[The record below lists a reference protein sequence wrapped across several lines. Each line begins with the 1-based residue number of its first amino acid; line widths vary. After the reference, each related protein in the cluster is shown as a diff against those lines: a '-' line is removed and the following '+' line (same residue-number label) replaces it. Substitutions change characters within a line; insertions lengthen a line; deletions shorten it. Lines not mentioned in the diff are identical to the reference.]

1 MHHHF
6 AAGSLS
12 RHNLVVFVFVF
23 RARSNAIT
31 GHVLTLSRIKKGL
44 VNPREGAENPL
55 HELTKRTPR
64 EAAHNGMTAAGLGAR
79 SGAENAAL
87 ALVFLFFFFFGNQDF
102 QKTRRSNNSS
112 KVHSISS
119 TSPRPAE
126 RTLARGLHKSRADTT
141 KSGTGRDRRAWSD
154 PPDRAH
160 RRRARPWKRD
170 QTTSPR
176 PALAAAWGRAKGDRG
191 CCVRRNPRSSVFF
204 TALSAGEVPDRSRDR
219 HDA

>member
-1 MHHHF
+1 MF
-6 AAGSLS
+6 S
-12 RHNLVVFVFVF
+12 FVF

-31 GHVLTLSRIKKGL
+31 GHVLTLSRIKKRAREPTRGGREPP
-44 VNPREGAENPL
+44 PRVDQTHASGGRPSW
-55 HELTKRTPR
+55 HDGRRGSVR
-64 EAAHNGMTAAGLGAR
+64 EVRGRKCGAR
-79 SGAENAAL
+79 SG
-87 ALVFLFFFFFGNQDF
+87 FPFFFFFGNQDF

-160 RRRARPWKRD
+160 RRRARLWKRD

-176 PALAAAWGRAKGDRG
+176 PALAAAWDRG
-191 CCVRRNPRSSVFF
+191 EALLCGAQSTLERFLHCTFCRRG
-204 TALSAGEVPDRSRDR
+204 A
-219 HDA
+219 

>member
-1 MHHHF
+1 MF
-6 AAGSLS
+6 S
-12 RHNLVVFVFVF
+12 FVF
-23 RARSNAIT
+23 RARSNAVT

-64 EAAHNGMTAAGLGAR
+64 EAAHHGMTAAGLGAR

-87 ALVFLFFFFFGNQDF
+87 ALVFLFFFF
-102 QKTRRSNNSS
+102 
-112 KVHSISS
+112 
-119 TSPRPAE
+119 
-126 RTLARGLHKSRADTT
+126 
-141 KSGTGRDRRAWSD
+141 SGTKISRKLGDPTILQKSIPSPAHLRDQRKERLHAACTSHERIQQSQVRDATDGPWRD

-160 RRRARPWKRD
+160 RRRARLWKRD

-191 CCVRRNPRSSVFF
+191 CCVRRNPRSSVFV

-219 HDA
+219 HDT

>member
-79 SGAENAAL
+79 SGAENAAR
-87 ALVFLFFFFFGNQDF
+87 ALVFLFFFF
-102 QKTRRSNNSS
+102 
-112 KVHSISS
+112 
-119 TSPRPAE
+119 
-126 RTLARGLHKSRADTT
+126 
-141 KSGTGRDRRAWSD
+141 SGTKISRKLGD
-154 PPDRAH
+154 PTILQKSIPSPAH
-160 RRRARPWKRD
+160 LRD
-170 QTTSPR
+170 QRKERLHAACTSHER
-176 PALAAAWGRAKGDRG
+176 IQQSQERDATDGLGVIRQIARTGVALGRGREIKRLRHALPWRLLGVARKG
-191 CCVRRNPRSSVFF
+191 
-204 TALSAGEVPDRSRDR
+204 TAVVV
-219 HDA
+219 

>member
-64 EAAHNGMTAAGLGAR
+64 EAAHHGMTAAGLGAR

-87 ALVFLFFFFFGNQDF
+87 ALVFLFFFF
-102 QKTRRSNNSS
+102 
-112 KVHSISS
+112 
-119 TSPRPAE
+119 
-126 RTLARGLHKSRADTT
+126 
-141 KSGTGRDRRAWSD
+141 SGTKISRKLGD
-154 PPDRAH
+154 PTILQKSIPSPAH
-160 RRRARPWKRD
+160 LRD
-170 QTTSPR
+170 QRKERLHAACTSHER
-176 PALAAAWGRAKGDRG
+176 IQQSQERDATDGLGVIRQIARTGVALGCGREIKRLRHALPWRLLGVARKG
-191 CCVRRNPRSSVFF
+191 
-204 TALSAGEVPDRSRDR
+204 TAVVV
-219 HDA
+219 

>member
-55 HELTKRTPR
+55 QELTKRTPR
-64 EAAHNGMTAAGLGAR
+64 EAARHGMAAAGLGAR
-79 SGAENAAL
+79 SEGQKMRRSL
-87 ALVFLFFFFFGNQDF
+87 WFFFRTKISRKLGDP
-102 QKTRRSNNSS
+102 S

-126 RTLARGLHKSRADTT
+126 RTLERGLHKSRADTT
-141 KSGTGRDRRAWSD
+141 KSGTGRDRRAWRD

-160 RRRARPWKRD
+160 RRRARLWKRD

-176 PALAAAWGRAKGDRG
+176 PALAAAWDCSKGTLA
-191 CCVRRNPRSSVFF
+191 CCVSRNPRSSVFF

-219 HDA
+219 HDT